1 MGYNVD
7 YLIVIEEYHM
17 TGQNPQTVENIEEQM
32 GVEDSI
38 KRSFRERLADY
49 GLLIVIA
56 GLIVILDQWTKTLV
70 RQSLSLGETWM
81 PVEWLEPYVRV
92 VNWHNTGAAFGI
104 FQQGGLIF
112 TILAIVVTIF
122 ILYYFPQVPRKD
134 WPLRVAMGMQLGGAL
149 GNLTDRLRFGAV
161 TDFISVGKFP
171 VFNVADSSI
180 SVGVAVLIL
189 GVWISE
195 RKAKKENAEEPPGD

>member
-1 MGYNVD
+1 
-7 YLIVIEEYHM
+7 M
-17 TGQNPQTVENIEEQM
+17 TGQSPQTDENIEEQM
-32 GVEDSI
+32 GEEESI

-70 RQSLSLGETWM
+70 RQSLSVGETWM
-81 PVEWLEPYVRV
+81 PLDWLEPYVRV

-180 SVGVAVLIL
+180 SVGVAVLIV

-195 RKAKKENAEEPPGD
+195 RKAKKENEEEPPGD

>member
-1 MGYNVD
+1 
-7 YLIVIEEYHM
+7 M
-17 TGQNPQTVENIEEQM
+17 TGQNSQADETIEEQM
-32 GVEDSI
+32 EEEESI
-38 KRSFRERLADY
+38 KRSFREILPDY
-49 GLLIVIA
+49 GILITVA
-56 GLIVILDQWTKTLV
+56 GFIVILDQWSKMLV
-70 RQSLSLGETWM
+70 RQSLSPGETWM

-104 FQQGGLIF
+104 FQKGGLIF

-180 SVGVAVLIL
+180 SVGVAVLII

>member
-1 MGYNVD
+1 
-7 YLIVIEEYHM
+7 M

-195 RKAKKENAEEPPGD
+195 RKAKKENEEEPPGD

>member
-1 MGYNVD
+1 
-7 YLIVIEEYHM
+7 M
-17 TGQNPQTVENIEEQM
+17 TGQNPQTVENIEEQK
-32 GVEDSI
+32 EEEEII
-38 KRSFRERLADY
+38 KRSFRERLPDY

-70 RQSLSLGETWM
+70 RQSLAPGETWM
-81 PVEWLEPYVRV
+81 PLEWLEPYVRV

-104 FQQGGLIF
+104 FQQGGFIF
-112 TILAIVVTIF
+112 TILAIVVSIF
-122 ILYYFPQVPRKD
+122 ILYYFPHVPRKD
-134 WPLRVAMGMQLGGAL
+134 WPLRVAMGMQMGGAL
-149 GNLTDRLRFGAV
+149 GNLTDRLKFGSV

-195 RKAKKENAEEPPGD
+195 RKAKKENKEEPPED

>member
-1 MGYNVD
+1 
-7 YLIVIEEYHM
+7 M
-17 TGQNPQTVENIEEQM
+17 TGQNPQADENIEEQM
-32 GVEDSI
+32 EEEESI
-38 KRSFRERLADY
+38 KRSFREILPDY
-49 GLLIVIA
+49 GKLIAIA
-56 GLIVILDQWTKTLV
+56 GLIVILDQWSKTLV
-70 RQSLSLGETWM
+70 RQSLSVGETWM
-81 PVEWLEPYVRV
+81 PLDWLEPYVRV

-104 FQQGGLIF
+104 FQKGGLIF

-180 SVGVAVLIL
+180 SVGVAVLIV

>member
-1 MGYNVD
+1 
-7 YLIVIEEYHM
+7 M
-17 TGQNPQTVENIEEQM
+17 TDQSPQTDENNEEQM
-32 GVEDSI
+32 EEGESI
-38 KRSFRERLADY
+38 KRSFRESLPDY
-49 GLLIVIA
+49 GKLIAIA

-70 RQSLSLGETWM
+70 RQSLSVGETWM

-104 FQQGGLIF
+104 FQKGGLIF

-180 SVGVAVLIL
+180 SVGVAVLIV

>member
-1 MGYNVD
+1 
-7 YLIVIEEYHM
+7 M
-17 TGQNPQTVENIEEQM
+17 TGQSPQADENIEEQM
-32 GVEDSI
+32 GEEESI
-38 KRSFRERLADY
+38 KRSFREILPDY
-49 GLLIVIA
+49 GKLIAIA

-70 RQSLSLGETWM
+70 RQSLSVGETWM
-81 PVEWLEPYVRV
+81 PVDWLEPYVRV

-180 SVGVAVLIL
+180 SVGVAVLIV

-195 RKAKKENAEEPPGD
+195 RKAKKENEEEPPGD

>member
-1 MGYNVD
+1 
-7 YLIVIEEYHM
+7 M
-17 TGQNPQTVENIEEQM
+17 TDQSPQTDENIEEQM
-32 GVEDSI
+32 EEEESI
-38 KRSFRERLADY
+38 KRSFREILPDY
-49 GLLIVIA
+49 GKLIAIA

-70 RQSLSLGETWM
+70 RQSLSVGETWM

-104 FQQGGLIF
+104 FQKGGLIF

-180 SVGVAVLIL
+180 SVGVAILIV
-189 GVWISE
+189 GVCISE

>member
-1 MGYNVD
+1 
-7 YLIVIEEYHM
+7 M
-17 TGQNPQTVENIEEQM
+17 TNQSPQADENIEEQM
-32 GVEDSI
+32 EEEESI
-38 KRSFRERLADY
+38 KRSFREILPDY
-49 GLLIVIA
+49 GILITVA
-56 GLIVILDQWTKTLV
+56 GFIVILDQWSKMLV
-70 RQSLSLGETWM
+70 RQSLSPGETWM

-104 FQQGGLIF
+104 FQKGGLIF

-180 SVGVAVLIL
+180 SVGVAVLIV

-195 RKAKKENAEEPPGD
+195 RKAKKENAEGPPGD

>member
-1 MGYNVD
+1 
-7 YLIVIEEYHM
+7 M
-17 TGQNPQTVENIEEQM
+17 TGQNLQTYENIEEQM
-32 GVEDSI
+32 EEEENI
-38 KRSFRERLADY
+38 KRSFRESLPDY
-49 GLLIVIA
+49 GKLIAIA

-70 RQSLSLGETWM
+70 RQSLSVGETWM

-104 FQQGGLIF
+104 FQKGGLIF

-180 SVGVAVLIL
+180 SVGVAVLII